1 MSRVEQDSLGTKELP
16 DKVYYGIQ
24 TARAVENF
32 PVSGLKESPELI
44 HAYAAV
50 KKAAALAN
58 MELKLLKEE
67 LGNAIVAAA
76 GEVMSGSLDDQFV
89 VDVFQAGAGTSF
101 NMNVNEV
108 IANRAL
114 EMLARP
120 KGDYGFLSPN
130 DHVNMGQSSNDTFP
144 TACHVAVIS
153 AGGTLVAEL
162 AKLAESLRV
171 KGRQF
176 ESVAKSGRTHLTD
189 AMPVTL
195 GTEVKAWASAVER
208 AAERIGQRR
217 EDLRELPIGGTGV
230 GTGTNAHPD
239 FRKKVLARLSELCG
253 EEYRPAKDS
262 YEALQSRAQLAAFSG
277 ALREL
282 AQELIRIANDIRLLS
297 SGPSSGIGEIKLQ
310 AVQPGSSAMPGKVN
324 PVLAECL
331 G

>member
-67 LGNAIVAAA
+67 LGNAIVVAA

-120 KGDYGFLSPN
+120 RGEYSFLSPN
-130 DHVNMGQSSNDTFP
+130 DHVNMGQS
-144 TACHVAVIS
+144 
-153 AGGTLVAEL
+153 
-162 AKLAESLRV
+162 
-171 KGRQF
+171 
-176 ESVAKSGRTHLTD
+176 
-189 AMPVTL
+189 
-195 GTEVKAWASAVER
+195 
-208 AAERIGQRR
+208 
-217 EDLRELPIGGTGV
+217 
-230 GTGTNAHPD
+230 
-239 FRKKVLARLSELCG
+239 
-253 EEYRPAKDS
+253 
-262 YEALQSRAQLAAFSG
+262 
-277 ALREL
+277 
-282 AQELIRIANDIRLLS
+282 
-297 SGPSSGIGEIKLQ
+297 
-310 AVQPGSSAMPGKVN
+310 
-324 PVLAECL
+324 
-331 G
+331 